1 MDQDKLKALA
11 AELAKDIKS
20 EKDLGTLTQQLIKLT
35 VETALNAEMDE
46 HLGYQKHAP
55 QGRGTGNNRNG
66 YSTKRLKGQHGEVTI
81 QAPRDRNSS
90 FEPQFVRK
98 GQSRLTQ
105 MDDQILALYAKGLS
119 TRDIVDA
126 FKEMYDADISAGLVS
141 KVTERVIEQVHEW
154 QNRPQD
160 PLYPI
165 VYLDCIVLK
174 IRENQRVINK
184 SLYLALG
191 INMEGHKELLGLWL
205 AETEGAK
212 FWLSVLTEL
221 KNRGLEDILIA
232 CVDGL
237 KGFPDAIAVEYPQTK
252 VQLCIVHMVRNS
264 LRYVSWKDYKAVTA
278 ELKQTYHSATER
290 EAQQALAAF
299 GERWDSQYPQI
310 TRSWQSNWANLITL
324 FDYPPAIRKVIY
336 TTNAIESLNSVLR
349 KATKQRKLF
358 PTDDSALKVAFLA
371 IQQAS
376 KKWTMPIQ
384 NWKPALNRFII
395 EFGDRLNG
403 HL

>member
-46 HLGYQKHAP
+46 HLGYEKHAP

-154 QNRPQD
+154 QNRPLD

-174 IRENQRVINK
+174 IRANQRVINK

-278 ELKQTYHSATER
+278 ELKQIYQSATER

-310 TRSWQSNWANLITL
+310 TRSWQSNWAM

-371 IQQAS
+371 IQQAA

-384 NWKPALNRFII
+384 NWKLALNRFII